1 MLQSM
6 GSQTVRHDLVTELH
20 DDICSL
26 HGRKEFRYIAVVHFK
41 GFCYASIFYIIFLY
55 IFLYIWEYWVAFF
68 HQFLGRSCWHDF
80 NYRGVL
86 LILILFFNN
95 IF

>member
-41 GFCYASIFYIIFLY
+41 GFCYFPLY
-55 IFLYIWEYWVAFF
+55 THTHIHKIRSKQTNTGECS
-68 HQFLGRSCWHDF
+68 QFL
-80 NYRGVL
+80 L
-86 LILILFFNN
+86 LLK
-95 IF
+95 

>member
-41 GFCYASIFYIIFLY
+41 GFCYFPLYTHTHTYTKLDQNRQIKVSVLSFY
-55 IFLYIWEYWVAFF
+55 
-68 HQFLGRSCWHDF
+68 CC
-80 NYRGVL
+80 
-86 LILILFFNN
+86 
-95 IF
+95 